1 MERGS
6 LAKTNAILTEALE
19 GVPDPVILVD
29 PRRLVSFANAAA
41 RHARPMLQ
49 IGSPLFF
56 TLRMPDLVDAVERVM
71 AQGVAVDLEIDEKKP
86 IERAFRVK
94 ILPLPTGYSAPERD
108 QPALMLM
115 LHDLT
120 SERRL
125 EHMRVDFV
133 ANASH
138 ELRTPLASLLG
149 FIETLQGPAKN
160 DTTARERFLE
170 IMRSQARRMTRLID
184 DLLSLSRV
192 ELNAHRQPVDPVDLA
207 PLVEHMA
214 ESLMTL
220 AKERGVVLNLSGTD
234 RPFRVAGDVD
244 ELSRVIENLIENAIK
259 YGQSGGRV
267 DVGLSLID
275 QPSGGQDVCL
285 EVRDYGA
292 GIPAEHLPRLTE
304 RFYRVDVSQSR
315 EKGGT
320 GLGLALVKHIVSHH
334 RGRLQIDSQ
343 PGQGAVFRV
352 LLPHKII
359 TP

>member
-1 MERGS
+1 
-6 LAKTNAILTEALE
+6 
-19 GVPDPVILVD
+19 
-29 PRRLVSFANAAA
+29 
-41 RHARPMLQ
+41 
-49 IGSPLFF
+49 
-56 TLRMPDLVDAVERVM
+56 
-71 AQGVAVDLEIDEKKP
+71 
-86 IERAFRVK
+86 
-94 ILPLPTGYSAPERD
+94 
-108 QPALMLM
+108 
-115 LHDLT
+115 
-120 SERRL
+120 
-125 EHMRVDFV
+125 
-133 ANASH
+133 
-138 ELRTPLASLLG
+138 
-149 FIETLQGPAKN
+149 
-160 DTTARERFLE
+160 
-170 IMRSQARRMTRLID
+170 
-184 DLLSLSRV
+184 
-192 ELNAHRQPVDPVDLA
+192 
-207 PLVEHMA
+207 
-214 ESLMTL
+214 
-220 AKERGVVLNLSGTD
+220 VLNLSGTD

>member
-1 MERGS
+1 
-6 LAKTNAILTEALE
+6 
-19 GVPDPVILVD
+19 
-29 PRRLVSFANAAA
+29 
-41 RHARPMLQ
+41 
-49 IGSPLFF
+49 
-56 TLRMPDLVDAVERVM
+56 MPDLVDAVERVM

-94 ILPLPTGYSAPERD
+94 MLPLPTGYSAPERD

-220 AKERGVVLNLSGTD
+220 AKERGVVRQEIERLVLFLGPGSGVTATPADLAGFVGVEPDARGSGT
-234 RPFRVAGDVD
+234 RLAFA
-244 ELSRVIENLIENAIK
+244 E
-259 YGQSGGRV
+259 
-267 DVGLSLID
+267 
-275 QPSGGQDVCL
+275 
-285 EVRDYGA
+285 GA
-292 GIPAEHLPRLTE
+292 GLPSLLLARE
-304 RFYRVDVSQSR
+304 GVSACC
-315 EKGGT
+315 
-320 GLGLALVKHIVSHH
+320 ALRDGFGEPHA
-334 RGRLQIDSQ
+334 
-343 PGQGAVFRV
+343 P
-352 LLPHKII
+352 LLS
-359 TP
+359 

>member
-1 MERGS
+1 MERGG

-19 GVPDPVILVD
+19 AVPDPVILID

-41 RHARPMLQ
+41 RRVWPMLQ
-49 IGSPLFF
+49 LGRPLFF

-71 AQGVAVDLEIDEKKP
+71 NQGVAVDLEIAEKTP

-94 ILPLPTGYSAPERD
+94 ILPLPTGYTAPERD
-108 QPALMLM
+108 QPVMMLM

-120 SERRL
+120 PERRL

-160 DTTARERFLE
+160 DEAARERFLE

-207 PLVEHMA
+207 PLVVQMA

-220 AKERGVVLNLSGTD
+220 AKERGVVLGLFQTD
-234 RPFRVAGDVD
+234 RPFWVAGDVD

-267 DVGLSLID
+267 DVTLSLVD

-320 GLGLALVKHIVSHH
+320 GLGLALVKHIVSRH
-334 RGRLQIDSQ
+334 RGRLQIDSLT
-343 PGQGAVFRV
+343 GQGAVFRV
-352 LLPHKII
+352 LLPHK
-359 TP
+359 PMPL